1 MVEYDVES
9 YLYYPLKHEYTEAAI
24 SFQALKAE
32 DFARVRA
39 VQELT
44 SELPI
49 VTFLALLEKQ
59 EDRFV
64 EPDYSGTGIDDYE
77 RRGSDPH
84 VLDDVSDTSYS
95 VKSLRALDG
104 TAISS
109 DFDFEMDMCVE
120 EDPFSELEVAQEDYQ
135 AYHGNWGPTATHWYR
150 RVALVIAPHKSLGEL
165 MTSCTSRNR
174 ENVNSAL
181 CYLSKP
187 SSLASARIYVLAAMA
202 ELCEHQS
209 TSYLYPETL
218 NDILKV
224 ALQNSHSKLFKLA
237 QARQS
242 GQLPVAFFDW
252 AKKWLYTLSDAD
264 RAEKYQTWIPSLIQ
278 KYPCVADRVEII
290 EKLLTAPG
298 DVALP
303 NSGVTS
309 TPWAQCLTR
318 ECVTKLLE
326 TTKIPSAAEGSAIVS
341 AIFNLKE
348 TWMDWQHLP
357 SKCFS
362 FSHRS
367 HERKNS
373 FQVPLKSARLL
384 LSLSS
389 IFDRFP
395 QGEAIAFSL
404 GLISQLNILRK
415 AASFPISDTMELCR
429 ELSSRVFDD
438 TRTPSDIIT
447 GATDS
452 WRHASTL
459 IVTPQAVVQ
468 FACDLN
474 DLSNAN
480 NLLEPFIQQIDL
492 HCAKFSADDMREFW
506 IPLLRKLIPALASR
520 SVLLNTPFYQQLARQ
535 LLKRLDEDIIGP
547 CPHEGINPVTP
558 QVECSCTDCKAA
570 NLFLQTGSQRVA
582 RFKVDNEATHHQI
595 HSMKEFKIPCNNE
608 LVQVEYSS
616 RQKLV
621 VTKIYTLEE
630 EIENWK
636 EYQQQHYVKITDDI
650 HKEHLETLLGSQNAA
665 RVCSLAGLGEAAA
678 V

>member
-9 YLYYPLKHEYTEAAI
+9 YLYYPLEHEYTEAAI

-49 VTFLALLEKQ
+49 VIFLALLEKQ
-59 EDRFV
+59 EDGFV

-77 RRGSDPH
+77 RRGSDH
-84 VLDDVSDTSYS
+84 YVLDDVSDTSYS

-109 DFDFEMDMCVE
+109 NFDFEMDMCVE

-135 AYHGNWGPTATHWYR
+135 AYHGNWGPTATHWSR
-150 RVALVIAPHKSLGEL
+150 RAALVVVPHESLGEY
-165 MTSCTSRNR
+165 MTSCSSRNR

-181 CYLSKP
+181 CYLSKA
-187 SSLASARIYVLAAMA
+187 SSLTSARISMLDAMA
-202 ELCEHQS
+202 KLCEHQS
-209 TSYLYPETL
+209 TSYLYPEAL
-218 NDILKV
+218 NDTLKV
-224 ALQNSHSKLFKLA
+224 ALQNSHSELFKLA
-237 QARQS
+237 RPRHS
-242 GQLPVAFFDW
+242 GQLPVTFFDW
-252 AKKWLYTLSDAD
+252 AKKWLYTLSDVD

-348 TWMDWQHLP
+348 TWMATSTH
-357 SKCFS
+357 
-362 FSHRS
+362 
-367 HERKNS
+367 
-373 FQVPLKSARLL
+373 
-384 LSLSS
+384 LSS

-415 AASFPISDTMELCR
+415 AASFPISDTTELCR
-429 ELSSRVFDD
+429 KLSSRVFDD
-438 TRTPSDIIT
+438 KRTPSDIIT
-447 GATDS
+447 AMQKNCLS
-452 WRHASTL
+452 H
-459 IVTPQAVVQ
+459 
-468 FACDLN
+468 
-474 DLSNAN
+474 LSNR
-480 NLLEPFIQQIDL
+480 LTY
-492 HCAKFSADDMREFW
+492 CAKFSADDIREFW
-506 IPLLRKLIPALASR
+506 IPFLRKPIPALASR

-535 LLKRLDEDIIGP
+535 LLKHLYEDVIVP
-547 CPHEGINPVTP
+547 CPHEGINPVTL
-558 QVECSCTDCKAA
+558 QVECSCTDCKAL
-570 NLFLQTGSQRVA
+570 NLFLQTGSQKVA

-595 HSMKEFKIPCNNE
+595 HLMKEFKIPCNNE

-616 RQKLV
+616 RQKLL
-621 VTKIYTLEE
+621 VTKIYTLEKQ
-630 EIENWK
+630 IENWK
-636 EYQQQHYVKITDDI
+636 EYQNQHYVNFTDDI
-650 HKEHLETLLGSQNAA
+650 QEEHLETLLGSQNAA
-665 RVCSLAGLGEAAA
+665 RVRSLAGLGEAAA

>member
-326 TTKIPSAAEGSAIVS
+326 TTKIPLQQKGAQ
-341 AIFNLKE
+341 LC
-348 TWMDWQHLP
+348 LP
-357 SKCFS
+357 SSISRRRGWIGNICPLACL
-362 FSHRS
+362 RR
-367 HERKNS
+367 HED
-373 FQVPLKSARLL
+373 A
-384 LSLSS
+384 
-389 IFDRFP
+389 
-395 QGEAIAFSL
+395 
-404 GLISQLNILRK
+404 LRHHY
-415 AASFPISDTMELCR
+415 R
-429 ELSSRVFDD
+429 
-438 TRTPSDIIT
+438 
-447 GATDS
+447 
-452 WRHASTL
+452 
-459 IVTPQAVVQ
+459 
-468 FACDLN
+468 
-474 DLSNAN
+474 NAN